1 MLRMSFSLKV
11 KRYVNGALIQVAGDI
26 DTLTAPQLQD
36 CLTGELSDQSQL
48 FVLDMGEVR
57 YISSMGLRVFLSH
70 LKRLKPKNGS
80 ISIAKACKLVCDVF
94 QMSGFSAY
102 FEITDNLES
111 CVAKLGAPSTD

>member
-1 MLRMSFSLKV
+1 MSLNLKAD
-11 KRYVNGALIQVAGDI
+11 RYVNGVLIQVDGDI
-26 DTLTAPQLQD
+26 DTLTAAQLQD
-36 CLTGELSDQSQL
+36 CLTGELNDQSQI
-48 FVLDMGEVR
+48 FVIDMGGVR

-80 ISIAKACKLVCDVF
+80 ITIAKGCKLVCDVF

-111 CVAKLGAPSTD
+111 GVAKLGAPSP